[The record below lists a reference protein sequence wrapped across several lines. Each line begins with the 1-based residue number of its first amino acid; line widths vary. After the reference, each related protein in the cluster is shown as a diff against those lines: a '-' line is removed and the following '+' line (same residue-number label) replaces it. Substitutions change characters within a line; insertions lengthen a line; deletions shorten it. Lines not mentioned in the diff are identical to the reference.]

1 MSGLCVFLS
10 KVDIQANRCADLD
23 CVVNCDTGG
32 NAEIFFIY
40 WCEYINWAF
49 LFVHKQTEM

>member
-23 CVVNCDTGG
+23 CVVNCDIGG